1 MYRLIK
7 STNQEG
13 YLIDSINIFLFVC
26 LIVNRIFQK
35 FEPELRWKNFPGVEL
50 DPTGKW
56 LTFLLIGILEA
67 FYAIEAEAK
76 LEISFHIFTKLFNW
90 NKKNWETS
98 S

>member
-1 MYRLIK
+1 MYHLIK

-13 YLIDSINIFLFVC
+13 YLIDSIYFCLFVW
-26 LIVNRIFQK
+26 LLTEFFKIRARVG
-35 FEPELRWKNFPGVEL
+35 WKYLPGVEL

-56 LTFLLIGILEA
+56 LTFFLIGILEVFFA
-67 FYAIEAEAK
+67 LEAEAK

-90 NKKNWETS
+90 NKKNWEAS